1 MSVIKRLLVGLGLL
15 TAILVTS
22 KPGVCAATIPAGT
35 AIEARITEHL
45 TSQKAKPGDVFHGTL
60 VNPMVVNGRVL
71 YPKGANVTGQVIA
84 VHPSGRL
91 SDPGVLELVLTSV
104 GSGKTTT
111 RLTTESFKIKGE
123 SHTKSNIT
131 KIGGG
136 TAAGAILGGI
146 FGGGKGAA
154 IGAGVGAAGGTAVA
168 AATGRKEAEVE
179 SEAVLSFRT
188 ANAVAST
195 SAPRYP
201 AQSEDPRPQ
210 YDRGRYRDAD
220 YDRERDEAAQP
231 FFSPR
236 DRRVIQSCMADNYSN
251 LPPGLAKRDRLPPG
265 LERQLQRNG
274 TLPPGLQKKVQ
285 PLPGACTSQLPPL
298 RQGWLRVSLSGRILL
313 LDRSNRILDIFSL
326 GGGSR
331 DDDDR
336 DND

>member
-1 MSVIKRLLVGLGLL
+1 MNSVKKLILGIGLL
-15 TAILVTS
+15 TAFLSTIQQIS
-22 KPGVCAATIPAGT
+22 HAATVPAGT
-35 AIEARITEHL
+35 TVEVRITEHL

-60 VNPMVVNGRVL
+60 VNPVVVNGRAL
-71 YPKGANVTGQVIA
+71 YPKGTSVTGQVIA

-104 GSGKTTT
+104 GNAKSTS
-111 RLTTESFKIKGE
+111 RITTESFKIKGE

-154 IGAGVGAAGGTAVA
+154 IGAGAGAAGGTVVA

-195 SAPRYP
+195 IAPQYP
-201 AQSEDPRPQ
+201 AQSEVRRPE
-210 YDRGRYRDAD
+210 YDRGRYHDAD
-220 YDRERDEAAQP
+220 YDRERDEAEP
-231 FFSPR
+231 FFSAR
-236 DRRVIQSCMADNYSN
+236 DRRVIQACMGDNYSN
-251 LPPGLAKRDRLPPG
+251 LPPGLAKKDRLPPG

-274 TLPPGLQKKVQ
+274 TLPPGLQKRVQ
-285 PLPGACTSQLPPL
+285 PLPGTCTSQLSPL
-298 RQGWLRVSLSGRILL
+298 RQGWIRVSLSGRILL
-313 LDRSNRILDIFSL
+313 LDRTNRILDIFNL
-326 GGGSR
+326 RGGYRG
-331 DDDDR
+331 DDDR
-336 DND
+336 DDN